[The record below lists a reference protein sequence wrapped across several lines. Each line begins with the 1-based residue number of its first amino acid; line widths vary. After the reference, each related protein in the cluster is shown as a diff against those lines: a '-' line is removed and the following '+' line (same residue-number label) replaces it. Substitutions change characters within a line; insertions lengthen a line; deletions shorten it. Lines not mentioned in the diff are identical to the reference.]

1 LILKSRNRR
10 NTLRYCALR
19 AAQGRRRRGFA
30 GSLGRVR
37 SLDVPGVEGR
47 IFMSNRVVE
56 ALKTAL
62 SDADFAE
69 FGLRR
74 CRIVG

>member
-1 LILKSRNRR
+1 M
-10 NTLRYCALR
+10 C
-19 AAQGRRRRGFA
+19 
-30 GSLGRVR
+30 
-37 SLDVPGVEGR
+37 PGVEGR

-69 FGLRR
+69 LRLRR
-74 CRIVG
+74 CRVVG